1 MPGDSGMKT
10 YTPISEIH
18 LTDKELESLIQE
30 RIERCKEVLFKKSEE
45 YSSESDRMRN
55 FNTAGRM
62 LGIPPYKVAFMYMMK
77 HFESVYEI
85 VINDQPASPTLW
97 EEKITDLINYLLLI
111 DAMWRKSYEDT
122 LDHKGHL
129 R

>member
-1 MPGDSGMKT
+1 MRAEIPL
-10 YTPISEIH
+10 SER
-18 LTDKELESLIQE
+18 ELEKLIEE
-30 RIERCKEVLFKKSEE
+30 RIQTCKRVLLKKSEE

-62 LGIPPYKVAFMYMMK
+62 LGMPPYRVAFMYMMK

-85 VINDQPASPTLW
+85 VVNDRPATPSVW

-111 DAMWRKSYEDT
+111 DAMWRNMYGNISEEINKNVNI
-122 LDHKGHL
+122 
-129 R
+129 

>member
-1 MPGDSGMKT
+1 MT
-10 YTPISEIH
+10 AYAPIS
-18 LTDKELESLIQE
+18 LTDEQLESLIEE
-30 RIERCKEVLFKKSEE
+30 RIKKCKDVLLKKSEE
-45 YSSESDRMRN
+45 YSSDSDRMRN

-62 LGIPPYKVAFMYMMK
+62 LGMPPYRVAFMYMVK

-85 VINDQPASPTLW
+85 VVNDQPTSPALW

-111 DAMWRKSYEDT
+111 DAMWRKSHEDP
-122 LDHKGHL
+122 LDDKGHL